1 MCLSNCLDDASLIFL
16 TLFAPSTNKHGELLF
31 LGAYRARAVR
41 KVGWSPPREFGKFRR
56 LKGRH

>member
-41 KVGWSPPREFGKFRR
+41 KVGWSPPPGVR
-56 LKGRH
+56 